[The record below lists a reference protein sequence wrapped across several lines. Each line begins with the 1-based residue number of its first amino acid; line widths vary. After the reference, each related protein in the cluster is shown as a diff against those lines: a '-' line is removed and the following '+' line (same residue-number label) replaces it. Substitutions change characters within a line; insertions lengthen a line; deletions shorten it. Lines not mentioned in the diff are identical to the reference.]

1 MSRLAMVQLAIIF
14 ILIFVIA
21 FADLQKDSS
30 KAQQMEG
37 VFGNMDATS
46 TAILL
51 VGIPF
56 LVLHSVHVSHQM
68 SN

>member
-1 MSRLAMVQLAIIF
+1 MSRLAMVQLVVVIA
-14 ILIFVIA
+14 LIFAIA
-21 FADLQKDSS
+21 FADLQKDSA

-56 LVLHSVHVSHQM
+56 LVLYSVQVSKA
-68 SN
+68 

>member
-1 MSRLAMVQLAIIF
+1 MSRLAMVQLVVVIALVF
-14 ILIFVIA
+14 AIA
-21 FADLQKDSS
+21 FADLQKDTA

-56 LVLHSVHVSHQM
+56 LVLYSVQVSKA
-68 SN
+68 

>member
-1 MSRLAMVQLAIIF
+1 MSRLAMVQLVVVIALVF
-14 ILIFVIA
+14 AIA
-21 FADLQKDSS
+21 FADLQKDSA

-56 LVLHSVHVSHQM
+56 LVLYSVQVSKA
-68 SN
+68 

>member
-1 MSRLAMVQLAIIF
+1 MSRLAMLQLVVVIT
-14 ILIFVIA
+14 LVFVIA
-21 FADLQKDSS
+21 FSDLQKDSA

-56 LVLHSVHVSHQM
+56 LILYSAQVTRA
-68 SN
+68 